1 MRRTKGF
8 TLVELLVVIAIIALL
23 IAILLPSLA
32 RARELSK
39 RTVCGTNLKAVGKAA
54 VMYGNDN
61 AGSWMIPPHKS
72 VKFLAGSFDKINWA
86 QRMGGHPN
94 NTGVLQTYRQSMW
107 SNFNTP
113 PGAPM
118 GNPNFATK
126 VSVSRA
132 LWQLI
137 RENRVDPKIVV
148 CPSSDD
154 DVIDPLRDYDAQVN
168 DRNVRSPD
176 VFYDFEGYR
185 TCSYAYQVPF
195 GSGETNRARPSGRA
209 DPRLVVMADKGPF
222 NRKAVPQVIE
232 MGGVDIHVNYPTQ
245 PVIGEETIASVFSG
259 NSGYRNPNN
268 PGQVHTDWLSNL
280 LPKHAPIRWR
290 RGNSPNHG
298 GRGNGFGQNV
308 FRVDGSSSFQEKPC
322 VGVDNDNIYL
332 RQGRDTAGEDP
343 SDVPDAVP
351 PPPGDWGSTP
361 WRGNLNILPPGFQTV
376 EIVEGSE
383 VFTNGTTDSYLWP

>member
-39 RTVCGTNLKAVGKAA
+39 RTVCGTQLKAVGGAA

-61 AGSWMIPPHKS
+61 AGSWMIPAHKG
-72 VKFLAGSFDKINWA
+72 VTFDISIPNDSINWT
-86 QRMGGHPN
+86 QRMGGHDN
-94 NTGVLQTYRQSMW
+94 GVDQAFRQSLW
-107 SNFNTP
+107 SNAS
-113 PGAPM
+113 APQPW
-118 GNPNFATK
+118 GDPEDATE

-137 RENRVDPKIVV
+137 RENRVAPKMMV

-154 DVIDPLRDYDAQVN
+154 DVIDPLRDYNTDVN
-168 DRNVRSPD
+168 ARNVRAPD

-185 TCSYAYQVPF
+185 TCSYAYQIPF
-195 GSGETNRARPSGRA
+195 GKGKANKAKPGGRA

-222 NRKAVPQVIE
+222 NRKAVAQVIE
-232 MGGVDIHVNYPTQ
+232 MGGVDTSVGG
-245 PVIGEETIASVFSG
+245 IGSVYSG
-259 NSGYRNPNN
+259 NSGYRNPND
-268 PGQVHTDWLSNL
+268 PSQVHADWLSNL

-298 GRGNGFGQNV
+298 GRGNGGGQNV
-308 FRVDGSSSFQEKPC
+308 FRVDGSSSFKERPC

-332 RQGRDTAGEDP
+332 RQGEQTTAPGE
-343 SDVPDAVP
+343 SDSEAASPT
-351 PPPGDWGSTP
+351 GNWGATP
-361 WRGNLNILPPGFQTV
+361 WRGNLTILPPGFETV
-376 EIVEGSE
+376 ELVQDSG
-383 VFTNGTTDSYLWP
+383 VFTNGTTDTYLWP

>member
-39 RTVCGTNLKAVGKAA
+39 RTVCGTQLKAVGGAA

-61 AGSWMIPPHKS
+61 AGSWMIPPHKG
-72 VKFLAGSFDKINWA
+72 VDFGLGGGINWFGK
-86 QRMGGHPN
+86 MGGH
-94 NTGVLQTYRQSMW
+94 TAGVNQFFRQSMW
-107 SNFNTP
+107 SNHDTP

-118 GNPNFATK
+118 GNEENAVF

-137 RENRVDPKIVV
+137 SESRVAPKMMV

-154 DVIDPLRDYDAQVN
+154 DVIDPLRDYDIDVN
-168 DRNVRSPD
+168 ERNVRSPD

-185 TCSYAYQVPF
+185 TCSYAYQIPF
-195 GSGETNRARPSGRA
+195 GLGKANRAKASGRA

-232 MGGVDIHVNYPTQ
+232 MGGVDQLVDGNPQ
-245 PVIGEETIASVFSG
+245 DASPAIVAVYAG
-259 NSGYRNPNN
+259 NSGFRNPNN
-268 PGQVHTDWLSNL
+268 PGTVHTDWLWNL

-298 GRGNGFGQNV
+298 GRGNGGGQNV
-308 FRVDGSSSFQEKPC
+308 FRVDGSSSFKERSC

-332 RQGRDTAGEDP
+332 RQGLEPAGPGP
-343 SDVPDAVP
+343 SDQDAQNP
-351 PPPGDWGSTP
+351 PNDDWGATP
-361 WRGNLNILPPGFQTV
+361 WRGNLEVKPPGFRTV
-376 EIVEGSE
+376 EIVEGSS
-383 VFTNGTTDSYLWP
+383 VYTNGTTDTYLWP

>member
-39 RTVCGTNLKAVGKAA
+39 RTVCGTNLKAVGSAS

-72 VKFLAGSFDKINWA
+72 VNFTPDPPPPANMIDWTET
-86 QRMGGHPN
+86 MGGHDADVN
-94 NTGVLQTYRQSMW
+94 QKFRQSLW
-107 SNFNTP
+107 SNDSIP
-113 PGAPM
+113 VPWGHPDD
-118 GNPNFATK
+118 ATK

-132 LWQLI
+132 FWQLI
-137 RENRVDPKIVV
+137 RETRIAPKQVV

-154 DVIDPLRDYDAQVN
+154 DVIDPLRDNPGGNTDPG

-195 GSGETNRARPSGRA
+195 GNSKANKAKPSGRA

-222 NRKAVPQVIE
+222 NRKSEPQVIE
-232 MGGVDIHVNYPTQ
+232 MGGVDMMVAAPAD
-245 PVIGEETIASVFSG
+245 VIESVYSG
-259 NSGYRNPNN
+259 NSGYRNPND
-268 PGQVHTDWLSNL
+268 PTDVHTDTLSNL
-280 LPKHAPIRWR
+280 LPKHTPIRWR

-298 GRGNGFGQNV
+298 GRGNGGGQNV
-308 FRVDGSSSFQEKPC
+308 FRVDGSASFKERSC

-332 RQGRDTAGEDP
+332 RQGVDDAGDEA
-343 SDVPDAVP
+343 SDGEAANP
-351 PPPGDWGSTP
+351 PNGDWGATP
-361 WRGNLNILPPGFQTV
+361 WRGNLQIFPPGFKTV
-376 EIVEGSE
+376 EIVEDSG
-383 VFTNGTTDSYLWP
+383 VFTNGTTDTYLWP